1 MPRFKE
7 QDQDWKLIPV
17 CFKSQILPGSFE
29 HAVCELIDHELNLS
43 PFIARYKN
51 DLTGASAFHPG
62 VLLKIILVAYS
73 KGIVSSRKIEACCR
87 ENVLFMAL
95 SGDNQPHFTTI
106 ADFVAQMSDHIASLF
121 AQVLLICDRQ
131 KLIDRKM
138 FAIDG
143 VKLPSNASKAKSGLR
158 EDFKRQLEKMESK
171 VKQMLDKHQST
182 DLAPIEKEDSAKME
196 KLKQEAQKLR
206 EWLAANPSDRQ
217 GQGTKP
223 VQSNRT
229 DNESAK
235 MATSKGVIQGYT
247 GVAVVDSKHQ
257 IILDA
262 QAHGSGSE
270 QAMLVPVLEA
280 VKDQL
285 RPETEVGA
293 DSGYHSKAGLA
304 YLAEQNIDGYIPDH
318 GYRKRDERYATQEE
332 HHGSKPNPLHDKSP
346 QVKKTSLFSTDDFV
360 LLSDQSG
367 CLCPAWKILY
377 RNGKEC
383 KINGYVGVKFQGAKR
398 DCVPC
403 ELRNQCIRK
412 PEQTETR
419 QVTFFYGKTPKTPKQ
434 PSDLLEAM
442 RKKVDSDKGKAI
454 ITQRFATVEPV
465 FGNIRA
471 NKRMDR
477 FTLRGKKKVDAQW
490 KLYCLVHNIEKLAN
504 NGYGRAA

>member
-7 QDQDWKLIPV
+7 QEQDWKLIPV

-29 HAVCELIDHELNLS
+29 QAVCELIDHELNLS
-43 PFIARYKN
+43 SFIECYKN

-73 KGIVSSRKIEACCR
+73 RGIVSSRKIEACCR

-95 SGDNQPHFTTI
+95 SGDSQPHFTTI
-106 ADFVAQMSDHIASLF
+106 ANFVAQMSDHIAALF

-131 KLIDRKM
+131 KLIDRTM

-143 VKLPSNASKAKSGLR
+143 VKLPSNASKAKSGLL
-158 EDFKRQLEKMESK
+158 EDFEHQLAKMELK
-171 VKQMLDKHQST
+171 VKQMLAKHQLM
-182 DLAPIEKEDSAKME
+182 DQAPEKEEIAKLE
-196 KLKQEAQKLR
+196 KLKQEARKLQ
-206 EWLAANPSDRQ
+206 EWLAANPKDRQ
-217 GQGTKP
+217 GQGKTP

-270 QAMLVPVLEA
+270 QAMLVPSLEA

-293 DSGYHSKAGLA
+293 DSGYHSKAGLV

-318 GYRKRDERYATQEE
+318 GYRKRDERYATQEA
-332 HHGSKPNPLHDKSP
+332 HHGSKPNPLHNKS
-346 QVKKTSLFSTDDFV
+346 STTKVSMFRTEDFI

-377 RNGKEC
+377 RSGKEC
-383 KINGYVGVKFQGAKR
+383 KINGYVGIKFQGAKR

-403 ELRNQCIRK
+403 DKRNRCIRK
-412 PEQTETR
+412 PDQTETR
-419 QVTFFYGKTPKTPKQ
+419 QVTFFNGKIPKTQ
-434 PSDLLEAM
+434 LDVLEAM

-454 ITQRFATVEPV
+454 ITKRFATVEPV